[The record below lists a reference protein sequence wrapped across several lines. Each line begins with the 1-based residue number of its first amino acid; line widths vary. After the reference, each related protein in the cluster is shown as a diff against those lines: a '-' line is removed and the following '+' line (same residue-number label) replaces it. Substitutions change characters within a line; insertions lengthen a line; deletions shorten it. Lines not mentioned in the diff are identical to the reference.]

1 MTGKKRKWDKAHWM
15 ASFAGFKELFDADW
29 DPMSPQASDE
39 IAMKALEI
47 IGQIEDALPRGRMN
61 LAVVVKNAGATIK
74 EANELEDYLEIFEQY
89 DKSYRK
95 HGEDKDRIARNI
107 ATKDVVALLLRLGRN
122 ERLAQALADAASGS
136 AR

>member
-1 MTGKKRKWDKAHWM
+1 VGKKKLKWDKAHWM
-15 ASFAGFKELFDADW
+15 ASFEGFQELFDADW
-29 DPMSPQASDE
+29 DPMSPQASNE

-47 IGQIEDALPRGRMN
+47 IRQIEDALPRGKMN

-95 HGEDKDRIARNI
+95 RGEDKDRIARNI
-107 ATKDVVALLLRLGRN
+107 AAKDVVALLLRLGRN
-122 ERLAQALADAASGS
+122 ERLAQALASAASGS
-136 AR
+136 A